1 MSTTKIVELFIED
14 EFENAGIDAIS
25 LVSAPAHDSN
35 WLAFNKDKKHEEVEK
50 LSPQYKVVDE
60 DFCNHNPKLSSLGE
74 PIGALESEGYEIIK
88 MEKITPQMVFK
99 MNQERFSKPNA
110 ESSLDND
117 KYRVRF
123 KYVGPNDD
131 LTRTFCRQMLSL
143 GKVYRLEDIN
153 QLSDEVANPDFGFYE
168 IFLWRGSFNCR
179 HVWVRL
185 LYKKTGT
192 IVNDKD
198 VDRGLIDKEK
208 LGNNIQRDTRTKDT
222 IDAAN
227 RGETKAGI
235 PVDETQ
241 WEPGVARNSSN
252 NNYFSNQTKKLMFFD
267 EEKKT
272 VVGAAM
278 IPNKMIHRY
287 DALGNLYYVFFSKAS
302 IKRMADKFLRQKRT
316 DETSIEHDGQKLGS
330 DKVYVTE
337 SWVSEDPIKDKSN
350 KYGFELPAGTWFVSM
365 KVDDPSIWK
374 MIKDNVLTGF
384 SVEGLFAEKSVF
396 STSTKK

>member
-14 EFENAGIDAIS
+14 DYEDAGIDAIS
-25 LVSAPAHDSN
+25 LVSAPAHESN
-35 WLAFNKDKKHEEVEK
+35 WLAFNKDKKHEEVET
-50 LSPQYKVVDE
+50 LSPQYKIVDE
-60 DFCNHNPKLSSLGE
+60 DFCNHNPNLASLGE
-74 PIGALESEGYEIIK
+74 PIGQLEDEGYEIIK

-99 MNQERFSKPNA
+99 MNQERFSKPNI

-131 LTRTFCRQMLSL
+131 LTRTFCKQMLSL

-208 LGNNIQRDTRTKDT
+208 LGNDIQRDTRTEATKNAVRTKKDRK
-222 IDAAN
+222 N
-227 RGETKAGI
+227 SG
-235 PVDETQ
+235 Q
-241 WEPGVARNSSN
+241 WEPGTPRDSSHN
-252 NNYFSNQTKKLMFFD
+252 DYFSKQTKKLMFFD

-272 VVGAAM
+272 VFGAAM

-316 DETSIEHDGQKLGS
+316 DETSIEHDGKKLGS

-365 KVDDPSIWK
+365 KVEDPNIWK
-374 MIKDNVLTGF
+374 MIKENVLTGF

>member
-14 EFENAGIDAIS
+14 EFEDAGIDAIS
-25 LVSAPAHDSN
+25 LVSAPAHESN
-35 WLAFNKDKKHEEVEK
+35 WLAFNKEVKHEEVET
-50 LSPQYKVVDE
+50 LGSQYKIVDE
-60 DFCNHNPKLSSLGE
+60 DFCNHNPKLLTLGE
-74 PIGALESEGYEIIK
+74 PIGQLESEGYEIIK

-123 KYVGPNDD
+123 KYVGPKDD
-131 LTRTFCRQMLSL
+131 KNRAFCRQMLSL

-153 QLSDEVANPDFGFYE
+153 QLSDEVANPEFGFYE

-192 IVNDKD
+192 IVNDNQ
-198 VDRGLIDKEK
+198 VDRGLIETEK
-208 LGNNIQRDTRTKDT
+208 LGDNIQRDTRTKST
-222 IDAAN
+222 KDAVA
-227 RGETKAGI
+227 TKK
-235 PVDETQ
+235 DRRESTQ
-241 WEPGVARNSSN
+241 WEPGVPRDSSH
-252 NNYFSNQTKKLMFFD
+252 NNYGFTTETKKLMFFD

-272 VVGAAM
+272 IVGAAM

-287 DALGNLYYVFFSKAS
+287 DSLGNLYYVFFSKAS

-316 DETSIEHDGQKLGS
+316 DETSIEHNGKKLGS
-330 DKVYVTE
+330 DKVYITE

-365 KVDDPSIWK
+365 KVEDPNIWK
-374 MIKDNVLTGF
+374 MIKENVLTGF